1 MVTKTLE
8 ELEVMTP
15 EQIAAHRADE
25 ELTVFGRNKL
35 GEPSFTRDKNGAPV
49 EQGIG
54 APGRETG
61 NHFVAI
67 RKYEGEDAYFKA
79 CADVWKK
86 NPDHAK
92 RLNLPKH
99 RSA

>member
-15 EQIAAHRADE
+15 DQIAAYHADE

-35 GEPSFTRDKNGAPV
+35 NEPSFTRDKNGKPV

-61 NHFVAI
+61 NHFASI

-79 CADVWKK
+79 CSALWKS

-92 RLNLPKH
+92 KLNLPRH